1 MDANPEH
8 PPMPDSETLELL
20 GEFLSESNEQLGRAE
35 EILVV
40 AAREGASPDQV
51 NELFRGFHT
60 IKGVS
65 SFLGVEPITRLA
77 HATES
82 LLNRVRASE
91 LRLEAECLDAVFDA
105 SALMRELLDGLRA
118 RMEGGAAPPTPDR
131 LDVLVSHLLSSDFTR
146 HATLVF
152 PVTPSLLELG
162 SKPAPPGVSLAPPGS
177 LAPQPE
183 GAASQAPG
191 AVKLKETL
199 KVDVE
204 RVDSI
209 VEMIGEL
216 IIVESQVS
224 HAPEIISAASPR
236 LRATLA
242 QLSKLSR
249 GLQDLS
255 MRMRMVPLRGTFQ
268 RVSRMVRELAKQT
281 GKRVEVQVRG
291 DATEMDRSMV
301 EQIGDPLVHMVR
313 NAVDHGVESPE
324 ERQRTDKPPVGTLSV
339 AAYHE
344 GGRVII
350 EIADDGRGLRRDLI
364 LRKAIEKGVVHGTG
378 ESLSDAEVHALIF
391 APGFST
397 AAQVTEISGRGVG
410 MDVVKRNVEAL
421 RGTVQVT
428 STPGHGTRFR
438 LMLPLTLAVIDGML
452 VRCGAET
459 YIVPSLAVTEALR
472 PRRDAYFTRGGEAEF
487 LLVRGDLIPMVRLA
501 ELFEVRGARL
511 EPWEA
516 REGEHHHPRSAVAE
530 LRHRA
535 EVRARVALRLGHEG
549 HDGLVLR
556 VVERAQALGEDPV
569 TLGAVAARQRR
580 HELAVHGGE
589 ELAGGA
595 PHAGERPG
603 AQPGMGAPARE
614 RLLELALQPGD
625 RPQVRAAVLP
635 LGAQREGRLGEALD
649 DVQRRR
655 EAVGDQVL
663 VVRHRAQR
671 LPLGAK
677 GVDGALRDPS
687 GDAEAEEDQKSQ
699 KTEALPDRHVAISL
713 IWWSTGRERAWRS
726 CA

>member
-1 MDANPEH
+1 M
-8 PPMPDSETLELL
+8 
-20 GEFLSESNEQLGRAE
+20 
-35 EILVV
+35 
-40 AAREGASPDQV
+40 
-51 NELFRGFHT
+51 
-60 IKGVS
+60 
-65 SFLGVEPITRLA
+65 
-77 HATES
+77 
-82 LLNRVRASE
+82 
-91 LRLEAECLDAVFDA
+91 
-105 SALMRELLDGLRA
+105 
-118 RMEGGAAPPTPDR
+118 
-131 LDVLVSHLLSSDFTR
+131 LVSHLLSSDFSR

-162 SKPAPPGVSLAPPGS
+162 AKLAPPEVSLAPPGS
-177 LAPQPE
+177 LAPPPE
-183 GAASQAPG
+183 GTASLAPG

-224 HAPEIISAASPR
+224 YAPEIMSAASPR

-516 REGEHHHPRSAVAE
+516 
-530 LRHRA
+530 
-535 EVRARVALRLGHEG
+535 
-549 HDGLVLR
+549 
-556 VVERAQALGEDPV
+556 
-569 TLGAVAARQRR
+569 
-580 HELAVHGGE
+580 LAVIVESGG
-589 ELAGGA
+589 
-595 PHAGERPG
+595 R
-603 AQPGMGAPARE
+603 R
-614 RLLELALQPGD
+614 LALLVDDVLSQHQLVIKPLGPGVRDAD
-625 RPQVRAAVLP
+625 RFTGAAVLSNGNVG
-635 LGAQREGRLGEALD
+635 LIVNVDRLGDAPR
-649 DVQRRR
+649 QRK
-655 EAVGDQVL
+655 GPD
-663 VVRHRAQR
+663 
-671 LPLGAK
+671 AK
-677 GVDGALRDPS
+677 GP
-687 GDAEAEEDQKSQ
+687 EEI
-699 KTEALPDRHVAISL
+699 AA
-713 IWWSTGRERAWRS
+713 
-726 CA
+726 

>member
-1 MDANPEH
+1 MDAKPDH
-8 PPMPDSETLELL
+8 PSMPDTETLELL
-20 GEFLSESNEQLGRAE
+20 AEFLSESGEQLNRADE
-35 EILVV
+35 LLGL
-40 AAREGASPDQV
+40 AAREGATPEQV

-77 HATES
+77 HATEA
-82 LLNRVRASE
+82 LLNRVRGAE

-118 RMEGGAAPPTPDR
+118 RMEGGVAPPPPER
-131 LDVLVSHLLSSDFTR
+131 LDALVSHLLSSDFSR

-152 PVTPSLLELG
+152 PVTPSLHELG
-162 SKPAPPGVSLAPPGS
+162 ASLAPPGTLGASAS
-177 LAPQPE
+177 LAPPPE
-183 GAASQAPG
+183 GSASVAPG
-191 AVKLKETL
+191 GVKLKETL

-224 HAPEIISAASPR
+224 HAPEIARAASPR

-452 VRCGAET
+452 VRCGPET

-487 LLVRGDLIPMVRLA
+487 LLVRGDLIPLVRLA
-501 ELFEVRGARL
+501 EIFEVRGARV
-511 EPWEA
+511 EPWE
-516 REGEHHHPRSAVAE
+516 GLAVIVESGGRRLA
-530 LRHRA
+530 LLVDDVLSQHQLVIKPLGPG
-535 EVRARVALRLGHEG
+535 VRDADRFTGAAVLSNGNVGLIVNVDRLG
-549 HDGLVLR
+549 D
-556 VVERAQALGEDPV
+556 AP
-569 TLGAVAARQRR
+569 RQRR
-580 HELAVHGGE
+580 GP
-589 ELAGGA
+589 GA
-595 PHAGERPG
+595 PGPE
-603 AQPGMGAPARE
+603 E
-614 RLLELALQPGD
+614 I
-625 RPQVRAAVLP
+625 AA
-635 LGAQREGRLGEALD
+635 
-649 DVQRRR
+649 
-655 EAVGDQVL
+655 
-663 VVRHRAQR
+663 
-671 LPLGAK
+671 
-677 GVDGALRDPS
+677 
-687 GDAEAEEDQKSQ
+687 
-699 KTEALPDRHVAISL
+699 
-713 IWWSTGRERAWRS
+713 
-726 CA
+726 

>member
-1 MDANPEH
+1 MDAKPD
-8 PPMPDSETLELL
+8 PTTMPDTETLELL
-20 GEFLSESNEQLGRAE
+20 GEFLSESSEQLGRAE

-40 AAREGASPDQV
+40 AAREGASPEQV

-77 HATES
+77 HATEA
-82 LLNRVRASE
+82 LLNRVRGAE

-105 SALMRELLDGLRA
+105 SALMRELLDGLRT
-118 RMEGGAAPPTPDR
+118 RVEGGVAPPTPER
-131 LDVLVSHLLSSDFTR
+131 RDVLVSHLLSSDFSR
-146 HATLVF
+146 RATLVF
-152 PVTPSLLELG
+152 PVTPSLAELG
-162 SKPAPPGVSLAPPGS
+162 ARLSSPESLTPTASLAPPEGTAS
-177 LAPQPE
+177 L
-183 GAASQAPG
+183 APG

-224 HAPEIISAASPR
+224 HAPEIKSAASPR

-324 ERQRTDKPPVGTLSV
+324 ERQRTDKPAVSTLSV

-428 STPGHGTRFR
+428 STPGRGTRFR

-472 PRRDAYFTRGGEAEF
+472 PRRDAYFTRAGEAEF

-501 ELFEVRGARL
+501 ELFEVRGARP

-516 REGEHHHPRSAVAE
+516 
-530 LRHRA
+530 
-535 EVRARVALRLGHEG
+535 
-549 HDGLVLR
+549 LV
-556 VVERAQALGEDPV
+556 VIVESCG
-569 TLGAVAARQRR
+569 RR
-580 HELAVHGGE
+580 
-589 ELAGGA
+589 
-595 PHAGERPG
+595 
-603 AQPGMGAPARE
+603 
-614 RLLELALQPGD
+614 LALLVDDVLSQHQLVIKPLGPGVRDAD
-625 RPQVRAAVLP
+625 RFTGAAVLSNGNVG
-635 LGAQREGRLGEALD
+635 LIINVDRLGDAP
-649 DVQRRR
+649 
-655 EAVGDQVL
+655 
-663 VVRHRAQR
+663 RHRVG
-671 LPLGAK
+671 PDAK
-677 GVDGALRDPS
+677 GP
-687 GDAEAEEDQKSQ
+687 EEI
-699 KTEALPDRHVAISL
+699 AA
-713 IWWSTGRERAWRS
+713 
-726 CA
+726 

>member
-1 MDANPEH
+1 
-8 PPMPDSETLELL
+8 MPDTETLELL

-40 AAREGASPDQV
+40 AARDGASPEQV

-118 RMEGGAAPPTPDR
+118 RMEGGVAPPTPER

-152 PVTPSLLELG
+152 SVTPSLLELG
-162 SKPAPPGVSLAPPGS
+162 SKLVQPEVSLAPPGS
-177 LAPQPE
+177 LAPSGSLAPPPE
-183 GAASQAPG
+183 GTASLAPG

-224 HAPEIISAASPR
+224 YAPEIMSAASPR

-516 REGEHHHPRSAVAE
+516 
-530 LRHRA
+530 
-535 EVRARVALRLGHEG
+535 
-549 HDGLVLR
+549 
-556 VVERAQALGEDPV
+556 
-569 TLGAVAARQRR
+569 
-580 HELAVHGGE
+580 LAVIVESGG
-589 ELAGGA
+589 
-595 PHAGERPG
+595 R
-603 AQPGMGAPARE
+603 R
-614 RLLELALQPGD
+614 LALLVDDVLSQHQLVIKPLGPGVRDAD
-625 RPQVRAAVLP
+625 RFTGAAVLSNGNVG
-635 LGAQREGRLGEALD
+635 LIVNVDRLGDAPR
-649 DVQRRR
+649 QRK
-655 EAVGDQVL
+655 GPD
-663 VVRHRAQR
+663 
-671 LPLGAK
+671 AK
-677 GVDGALRDPS
+677 GP
-687 GDAEAEEDQKSQ
+687 EEI
-699 KTEALPDRHVAISL
+699 AA
-713 IWWSTGRERAWRS
+713 
-726 CA
+726 

>member
-1 MDANPEH
+1 
-8 PPMPDSETLELL
+8 MPDTETLELL

-40 AAREGASPDQV
+40 AARDGASPEQV

-118 RMEGGAAPPTPDR
+118 RMEGGVAPPTPER

-152 PVTPSLLELG
+152 SVTPSLLELG
-162 SKPAPPGVSLAPPGS
+162 SKLVQPEVSLAPPGS
-177 LAPQPE
+177 LAPSGSLAPPPE
-183 GAASQAPG
+183 GTASLAPG

-224 HAPEIISAASPR
+224 HAPEIMSAASPR

-516 REGEHHHPRSAVAE
+516 
-530 LRHRA
+530 
-535 EVRARVALRLGHEG
+535 
-549 HDGLVLR
+549 
-556 VVERAQALGEDPV
+556 
-569 TLGAVAARQRR
+569 
-580 HELAVHGGE
+580 LAVIVESGG
-589 ELAGGA
+589 
-595 PHAGERPG
+595 R
-603 AQPGMGAPARE
+603 R
-614 RLLELALQPGD
+614 LALLVDDVLSQHQLVIKPLGPGVRDAD
-625 RPQVRAAVLP
+625 RFTGAAVLSNGNVG
-635 LGAQREGRLGEALD
+635 LIVNVDRLGDAPR
-649 DVQRRR
+649 QRK
-655 EAVGDQVL
+655 GPD
-663 VVRHRAQR
+663 
-671 LPLGAK
+671 AK
-677 GVDGALRDPS
+677 GP
-687 GDAEAEEDQKSQ
+687 EEI
-699 KTEALPDRHVAISL
+699 AA
-713 IWWSTGRERAWRS
+713 
-726 CA
+726 

>member
-1 MDANPEH
+1 
-8 PPMPDSETLELL
+8 MPDSETLELL

-428 STPGHGTRFR
+428 STPGHGTQFR

-516 REGEHHHPRSAVAE
+516 
-530 LRHRA
+530 
-535 EVRARVALRLGHEG
+535 
-549 HDGLVLR
+549 
-556 VVERAQALGEDPV
+556 
-569 TLGAVAARQRR
+569 
-580 HELAVHGGE
+580 LAVIVESGG
-589 ELAGGA
+589 
-595 PHAGERPG
+595 R
-603 AQPGMGAPARE
+603 R
-614 RLLELALQPGD
+614 LALLVDDVLSQHQLVIKPLGPGVRDAD
-625 RPQVRAAVLP
+625 RFTGAAVLSNGNVG
-635 LGAQREGRLGEALD
+635 LIVNVDRLGDAPR
-649 DVQRRR
+649 QRK
-655 EAVGDQVL
+655 G
-663 VVRHRAQR
+663 
-671 LPLGAK
+671 PSAK
-677 GVDGALRDPS
+677 GP
-687 GDAEAEEDQKSQ
+687 EEI
-699 KTEALPDRHVAISL
+699 AA
-713 IWWSTGRERAWRS
+713 
-726 CA
+726 

>member
-1 MDANPEH
+1 
-8 PPMPDSETLELL
+8 MPDSETLELL
-20 GEFLSESNEQLGRAE
+20 GEFLSESGEQLSRADE
-35 EILVV
+35 LLVL
-40 AAREGASPDQV
+40 AAREGASPEQV

-118 RMEGGAAPPTPDR
+118 RMEGGAAPPTPER
-131 LDVLVSHLLSSDFTR
+131 LDALVSHLLSSDFTR
-146 HATLVF
+146 RATLVF
-152 PVTPSLLELG
+152 PVTPSLAALADPTAA
-162 SKPAPPGVSLAPPGS
+162 PAVSLAPPATS
-177 LAPQPE
+177 LAPSATSLAPAE
-183 GAASQAPG
+183 GTASLAPG

-224 HAPEIISAASPR
+224 HAPEIARAASPR

-268 RVSRMVRELAKQT
+268 RVSRMVRELARQT
-281 GKRVEVQVRG
+281 GKRVEVLVRG

-301 EQIGDPLVHMVR
+301 EQIADPLVHMVR

-324 ERQRTDKPPVGTLSV
+324 ERQRTDKPAVATLSV

-428 STPGHGTRFR
+428 STPGYGTRFR

-459 YIVPSLAVTEALR
+459 YIVPSLSVTEALR
-472 PRRDAYFTRGGEAEF
+472 PQRDAYFTRGGQAEF
-487 LLVRGDLIPMVRLA
+487 LMVRGDLIPMVRLA
-501 ELFEVRGARL
+501 EIFDVRGARV
-511 EPWEA
+511 EPWE
-516 REGEHHHPRSAVAE
+516 GLAVIVE
-530 LRHRA
+530 SGGRRL
-535 EVRARVALRLGHEG
+535 AL
-549 HDGLVLR
+549 LVDDVLSQHQL
-556 VVERAQALGEDPV
+556 VIKP
-569 TLGAVAARQRR
+569 LGAGVRDA
-580 HELAVHGGE
+580 
-589 ELAGGA
+589 
-595 PHAGERPG
+595 
-603 AQPGMGAPARE
+603 
-614 RLLELALQPGD
+614 D
-625 RPQVRAAVLP
+625 RFTGAAVLSNGNVG
-635 LGAQREGRLGEALD
+635 LIVNVDRLGDAP
-649 DVQRRR
+649 
-655 EAVGDQVL
+655 
-663 VVRHRAQR
+663 RHRR
-671 LPLGAK
+671 GP
-677 GVDGALRDPS
+677 
-687 GDAEAEEDQKSQ
+687 DARGPEEI
-699 KTEALPDRHVAISL
+699 AA
-713 IWWSTGRERAWRS
+713 
-726 CA
+726 

>member
-1 MDANPEH
+1 MDAQPDP

-20 GEFLSESNEQLGRAE
+20 AEFLSESGEQLTRADE
-35 EILVV
+35 LLVV
-40 AAREGASPDQV
+40 AARDGASPEQV

-91 LRLEAECLDAVFDA
+91 LKLEAECLDAVFDA
-105 SALMRELLDGLRA
+105 TALMRELLDGLRA
-118 RMEGGAAPPTPDR
+118 RMEGGAAPPEPER
-131 LDVLVSHLLSSDFTR
+131 LDALVTHLRSSDFTR

-152 PVTPSLLELG
+152 PVTPSLTDMAARPSMVPTVPLTA
-162 SKPAPPGVSLAPPGS
+162 PAMPSMQPTMPPATSLAPPEGS
-177 LAPQPE
+177 
-183 GAASQAPG
+183 ASIAPG
-191 AVKLKETL
+191 GVKLKETL

-224 HAPEIISAASPR
+224 HAPEITRAASPR

-301 EQIGDPLVHMVR
+301 EQIADPLVHMVR

-324 ERQRTDKPPVGTLSV
+324 ERQRTDKPAVATLSV

-350 EIADDGRGLRRDLI
+350 EISDDGRGLRRELI
-364 LRKAIEKGVVHGTG
+364 LRKAIEKGVVNGTG

-421 RGTVQVT
+421 RGTVQVS
-428 STPGHGTRFR
+428 STPGQGTRFR

-472 PRRDAYFTRGGEAEF
+472 PRRDAYFTRGGDAEF

-501 ELFEVRGARL
+501 EIFDVRGARV
-511 EPWEA
+511 EPWE
-516 REGEHHHPRSAVAE
+516 G
-530 LRHRA
+530 
-535 EVRARVALRLGHEG
+535 
-549 HDGLVLR
+549 
-556 VVERAQALGEDPV
+556 
-569 TLGAVAARQRR
+569 
-580 HELAVHGGE
+580 LAVIVESGGRR
-589 ELAGGA
+589 LAVLVDDVLSQHQLVIKPLG
-595 PHAGERPG
+595 PG
-603 AQPGMGAPARE
+603 VHNA
-614 RLLELALQPGD
+614 D
-625 RPQVRAAVLP
+625 RFTGAAVLSNGNVG
-635 LGAQREGRLGEALD
+635 LIVNVDRLGDAP
-649 DVQRRR
+649 
-655 EAVGDQVL
+655 
-663 VVRHRAQR
+663 RHKRG
-671 LPLGAK
+671 P
-677 GVDGALRDPS
+677 
-687 GDAEAEEDQKSQ
+687 DARGPEEI
-699 KTEALPDRHVAISL
+699 AA
-713 IWWSTGRERAWRS
+713 
-726 CA
+726 